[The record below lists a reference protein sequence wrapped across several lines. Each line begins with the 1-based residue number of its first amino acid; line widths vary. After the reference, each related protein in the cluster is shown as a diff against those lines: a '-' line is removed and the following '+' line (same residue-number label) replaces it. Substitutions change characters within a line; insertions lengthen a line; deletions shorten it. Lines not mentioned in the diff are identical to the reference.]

1 MKQTQQ
7 SMQQVH
13 KSLMSVRRRLQLFRI
28 LQYAGYGCVIGLSA
42 GVILLV
48 AARIW
53 PIDAVTFI
61 ALGLFFLGIIAG
73 VIWGSLHRITPTEA
87 ALVMDVSEEG
97 PERRDMMV
105 TALSFAEQ
113 DHAAVHWQREQAAK
127 YGQRFMVDIK
137 SRLPIPVQRRLWI
150 SCVSLIILVLAL
162 TLLPNPQHKIL
173 AEAKQ
178 QREWVKTQEKH
189 TEELSKKLQA
199 EKLVPIV
206 KKPLLDQV
214 ERLQKELNGQ
224 KDPLKALDELEKSM
238 KAMEKLA
245 KQQEEKAKPLSQIA
259 EKMRQLKQMSALAQS
274 LQQNNPEKL
283 DQAINE
289 LKKKMKKL
297 SPTEKNKLKD
307 AMKKLADEIPVNPEN
322 KQLKEALK
330 KLEQALEKGDSAKQD
345 EALQQLVEELAKAM
359 AAKSLAS
366 QQSAAASA
374 LSAALAKQGM
384 GLADQMAA
392 AGLAYSDTWSS
403 GGSAEMLA
411 QAGAIGQSSEGEP
424 SEVQDDSAGQ
434 GGQASSM
441 GQGQGEGSGGQGSG
455 SGQGTGGG
463 SGGAGAGQGAG
474 AGLGT
479 GGRELVT
486 TPRDL
491 AGKGEVQS
499 DGGPTQGGGDIQ
511 KGGTSPTM
519 DGASRPYEEVYE
531 DYAEEAKKSLG
542 RSDLPQQMQGLVES
556 YFTSINPNP

>member
-1 MKQTQQ
+1 MLT
-7 SMQQVH
+7 VN
-13 KSLMSVRRRLQLFRI
+13 KSVMSVRRRLQLFRV
-28 LQYAGYGCVIGLSA
+28 LQYAGYGCIGGLSA
-42 GVILLV
+42 GIILLV
-48 AARIW
+48 VARIW
-53 PIDAVTFI
+53 PIDRVI
-61 ALGLFFLGIIAG
+61 WMALGLFLLGFIAG
-73 VIWGSLHRITPTEA
+73 TLWGFLHRISLTEA
-87 ALVMDVSEEG
+87 AFAMDASEEG

-127 YGQRFMVDIK
+127 YGQRFMADIK
-137 SRLPIPVQRRLWI
+137 RRLPLPVERRIWI
-150 SCVSLIILVLAL
+150 SCASLAVLVLIL
-162 TLLPNPQHKIL
+162 TLLPNPKDTIL
-173 AEAKQ
+173 AEARQ
-178 QREWVKTQEKH
+178 QQEWVKAQEKQ

-214 ERLQKELNGQ
+214 NRLQKELAGQ

-245 KQQEEKAKPLSQIA
+245 KQQEEKAKPLAQIA

-289 LKKKMKKL
+289 LKQKMKKL
-297 SPTEKNKLKD
+297 SPTEKDKLREV
-307 AMKKLADEIPVNPEN
+307 MKKLADEIPENPEN

-345 EALQQLVEELAKAM
+345 EALKQLAEELGKAM
-359 AAKSLAS
+359 ASKSLAS

-384 GLADQMAA
+384 GLANQMAA
-392 AGLAYSDTWSS
+392 AGLSYSDTWSS
-403 GGSAEMLA
+403 GGSGEMLA
-411 QAGAIGQSSEGEP
+411 QAGSSGEPSESEP
-424 SEVQDDSAGQ
+424 SEVQDVPTGQ
-434 GGQASSM
+434 GGEGSTA
-441 GQGQGEGSGGQGSG
+441 GQGQGAGSGGQGSG
-455 SGQGTGGG
+455 SGQGTGG
-463 SGGAGAGQGAG
+463 SGGAGSGQGAG

-491 AGKGEVQS
+491 AGKGGVQR

-519 DGASRPYEEVYE
+519 DGASRPYAEVYE
-531 DYAEEAKKSLG
+531 NYAEEAKKSLG

>member
-1 MKQTQQ
+1 MT
-7 SMQQVH
+7 
-13 KSLMSVRRRLQLFRI
+13 
-28 LQYAGYGCVIGLSA
+28 
-42 GVILLV
+42 
-48 AARIW
+48 
-53 PIDAVTFI
+53 
-61 ALGLFFLGIIAG
+61 LGLFLLGLIAG
-73 VIWGSLHRITPTEA
+73 TLWGFLHRITSTEA
-87 ALVMDVSEEG
+87 AFAMDASEEG

-113 DHAAVHWQREQAAK
+113 DQPAVQWQRDQAAK
-127 YGQRFMVDIK
+127 YGQRFMANIK
-137 SRLPIPVQRRLWI
+137 RRLPLPVERRVWI
-150 SCVSLIILVLAL
+150 SCASLAVLVLVL
-162 TLLPNPQHKIL
+162 TLLPNPKDRIL

-178 QREWVKTQEKH
+178 QREWVKTQEKQ

-214 ERLQKELNGQ
+214 SRLQKELAGQ
-224 KDPLKALDELEKSM
+224 QDPLKALDELEKSM

-245 KQQEEKAKPLSQIA
+245 KQQEEKAKPLAQIA
-259 EKMRQLKQMSALAQS
+259 EKMRQLKQMTALAQS
-274 LQQNNPEKL
+274 LQQNNPENL

-289 LKKKMKKL
+289 LKQKMKKL
-297 SPTEKNKLKD
+297 SPTEKDKLRE
-307 AMKKLADEIPVNPEN
+307 AMKKLADEIPEKNSEN

-345 EALQQLVEELAKAM
+345 EALQQLAEELAKAM

-366 QQSAAASA
+366 QQSASASA

-384 GLADQMAA
+384 SLADQMAA
-392 AGLAYSDTWSS
+392 AGLSYSDTWSS
-403 GGSAEMLA
+403 GGSGEMLA
-411 QAGAIGQSSEGEP
+411 QAGASGEPNEGEP
-424 SEVQDDSAGQ
+424 NEVQDVSTGQ
-434 GGQASSM
+434 GGKGSTAS
-441 GQGQGEGSGGQGSG
+441 QGQGAGSGGQGSG
-455 SGQGTGGG
+455 SGQGTGG
-463 SGGAGAGQGAG
+463 SGGAGSGQGAG

-491 AGKGEVQS
+491 AGKGEVKS
-499 DGGPTQGGGDIQ
+499 DRGPTQGGGDIQ

-519 DGASRPYEEVYE
+519 DGASRPYAEVYE
-531 DYAEEAKKSLG
+531 NYAEEAKKSLG